1 LCKRNFSKTSFSNDF
16 IFHQQTQKNQDLC
29 WDLSGFWE
37 LSGFFL
43 RLSGYFW
50 FKKNWY
56 LLLQYSWQREIS
68 KNPKSCE
75 NLKTSW
81 NFSAKKFFS
90 ENCKNHVFL
99 WFNGFFY
106 KKWQKYFCFDMPTTF
121 PNIFSKNA
129 LGNLNSV
136 YLPNFSVILFFKQ
149 NFTFAFF
156 FSYKKH
162 DKSHKIVC
170 NNKKLFFERFC
181 EFFVSYLSRFAK
193 FWKILPDKWIYLK
206 VMVPCL
212 ENLFPKYFKN
222 VTKISCAKMTKISSL
237 IFEIS
242 RFL

>member
-1 LCKRNFSKTSFSNDF
+1 MTTWQISNKNLIKFFDTDGIRTHDRKWFGFSDT
-16 IFHQQTQKNQDLC
+16 
-29 WDLSGFWE
+29 
-37 LSGFFL
+37 
-43 RLSGYFW
+43 
-50 FKKNWY
+50 
-56 LLLQYSWQREIS
+56 WQREIS

-90 ENCKNHVFL
+90 ENCKNHVFS

-162 DKSHKIVC
+162 DKSYKIV
-170 NNKKLFFERFC
+170 
-181 EFFVSYLSRFAK
+181 
-193 FWKILPDKWIYLK
+193 WKILPDKWIYLSGFWELSGFFLRLSGYFWFK
-206 VMVPCL
+206 KNWYL
-212 ENLFPKYFKN
+212 LLQYSWLHLLADQQKYG
-222 VTKISCAKMTKISSL
+222 
-237 IFEIS
+237 
-242 RFL
+242 